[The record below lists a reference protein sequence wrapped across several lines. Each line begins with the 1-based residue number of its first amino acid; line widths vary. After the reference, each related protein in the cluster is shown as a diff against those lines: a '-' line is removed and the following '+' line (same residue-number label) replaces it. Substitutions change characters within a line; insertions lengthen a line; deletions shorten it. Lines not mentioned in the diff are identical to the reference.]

1 MLTPVERWLTANPLW
16 HDALFLVLSI
26 ILAPFITHVWSTFT
40 KFVKIPPQRLNIWI
54 LQARISST
62 DSSLQRL
69 HRLRND
75 QSYLIVECLD
85 DLSSA
90 LFAILAL
97 ILSVIALSRQ
107 QLALHDPHTLFPLRW
122 LHFAIPVIRGFSFVI
137 LLGFVL
143 AFLDFRGIVTS
154 IRHPHR
160 KEQRLKA
167 NLERL
172 TTKLLLRGYKRYYG
186 ADSDAA

>member
-1 MLTPVERWLTANPLW
+1 MLASVDNWLTAHPLW
-16 HDALFLVLSI
+16 HDVLVLVGTI
-26 ILAPFITHVWSTFT
+26 ALAPFIGRMLATLQKLVS
-40 KFVKIPPQRLNIWI
+40 IPPQRLNIWI

-97 ILSVIALSRQ
+97 ILSVIALSRER
-107 QLALHDPHTLFPLRW
+107 LAADLRVPSGW

-137 LLGFVL
+137 LVGFVL
-143 AFLDFRGIVTS
+143 VFLDFRGIVTS
-154 IRHPHR
+154 IRRPHR